1 MSKNSKLPW
10 ILTGYSLFSKE
21 GAASLKIE
29 VLARKVNINKSS
41 FYHHFAD
48 LEIFIEQLLEY
59 HIERA
64 KIIAA
69 KERECKTMIPDLL
82 NVLVEYK
89 EDLLFSRQLR
99 INRNNILFKECYEK
113 SNQIVGDSILGIWAE
128 ELGLKDN
135 SGLAN
140 LVLKL
145 TLDNFYLQINE
156 ETFTYEW
163 LLDFVD
169 EFKLMV
175 DGFTNNEKRKAFL
188 NGSV

>member
-113 SNQIVGDSILGIWAE
+113 SNQIVGDSILGIWAA